1 MTGETCPRIVVLS
14 NGTESHCLVLLMVSD
29 LDTWRTAKPYVV
41 QYGDEAATRA
51 AMRADELMEAGDME
65 GRAVWL
71 RVLAAV
77 KNLMTMEPKAPVH

>member
-1 MTGETCPRIVVLS
+1 
-14 NGTESHCLVLLMVSD
+14 
-29 LDTWRTAKPYVV
+29 
-41 QYGDEAATRA
+41 
-51 AMRADELMEAGDME
+51 MRADELMEAGDME